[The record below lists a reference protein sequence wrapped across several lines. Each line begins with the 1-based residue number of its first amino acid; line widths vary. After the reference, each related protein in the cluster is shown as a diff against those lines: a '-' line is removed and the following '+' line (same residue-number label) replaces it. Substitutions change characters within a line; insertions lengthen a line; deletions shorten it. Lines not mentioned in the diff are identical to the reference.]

1 MKEYT
6 FIYSTHPEKKE
17 KKEITITDKNQFV
30 AYANLVNELNESAT
44 FVENKTT
51 GERII

>member
-6 FIYSTHPEKKE
+6 FIYSTNPEYTE
-17 KKEITITDKNQFV
+17 KKEITITDKNEFV
-30 AYANLVNELNESAT
+30 AYANLKKLNKKLT